1 MKTLVID
8 RQDVK
13 TNLQAIKQRADGAQI
28 YADLSA
34 DAQGMGLIET
44 ARLLRD
50 DGIGAFA
57 VSEAGAVSLLR
68 SSGFVEESILMLR
81 STLDPDELGTL
92 VELRATCTIGSHE
105 AAAALNGIAEA
116 QGTVADV
123 HIKIDAG
130 LGHYGFLP
138 SETDKILSIYNYM
151 SNLAVSGIYTR
162 FSDPA
167 GNEKQTRAELEEFR
181 AVIAKINAAGFETG
195 IAHAADST
203 ALFKYDF
210 CNLDAVCPGSALIGR
225 LPCKGSF
232 GLKRVGYIEAELE
245 EAEWHPA
252 GGRVGAA
259 GGRKVKKPVKTAVFP
274 IGWYNGVGLSPDCP
288 ELKFGTLLS
297 RIGAL
302 IGRWSKRSRLFVKIG
317 AERVRI
323 MGGIGMNFMVL
334 NVTASDSSTGDKAR
348 IDADPRLVKGLEI
361 TYK

>member
-13 TNLQAIKQRADGAQI
+13 INLQAIKQRADGAQI

-34 DAQGMGLIET
+34 DGQGMGLVET
-44 ARLLRD
+44 ARILRD
-50 DGIGAFA
+50 EGISSFA
-57 VSEAGAVSLLR
+57 VSEAEAAAILR
-68 SSGFVEESILMLR
+68 NAGFVEESILMLR
-81 STLDPDELGTL
+81 STLDPGELNKL
-92 VELRATCTIGSHE
+92 VELRVTCTVGSHE
-105 AAAALNGIAEA
+105 AAAALNGIAES

-123 HIKIDAG
+123 HIKIDTG

-138 SETDKILSIYNYM
+138 SETDKMLSIYNYM

-162 FSDPA
+162 FSDP
-167 GNEKQTRAELEEFR
+167 GDEKLTRAELEEFQ

-195 IAHAADST
+195 TAHAADSA

-210 CNLDAVCPGSALIGR
+210 CNLDAVCPGCALIGR
-225 LPCKGSF
+225 IPCKGNF
-232 GLKRVGYIEAELE
+232 GLKKVGYIEAKLE

-252 GGRVGAA
+252 GGRAGAA
-259 GGRKVKKPVKTAVFP
+259 GGRKVRKPIKTAVFP
-274 IGWYNGVGLSPDCP
+274 VGWYNGVGLSPDCP
-288 ELKFGTLLS
+288 ELRLGTLLS
-297 RIGAL
+297 RIGGL
-302 IGRWSKRSRLFVKIG
+302 IGRWSKRNRLSVKIG
-317 AERVRI
+317 TERARI

-334 NVTASDSSTGDKAR
+334 NVTAADGSTGDTAR